1 MVGNPPVIT
10 KFQSLSYHIEYI
22 NDWNYLYLLLAFY
35 CYLNYTVP
43 LTFKEFIGFLYP
55 F

>member
-1 MVGNPPVIT
+1 MVGNPPCYNKIPIIIIP
-10 KFQSLSYHIEYI
+10 Y

-43 LTFKEFIGFLYP
+43 LIFKEFIGFLYP